1 MPGITIL
8 SAIYQ
13 KIAPLFPPGLATALA
28 AAYIGDGKFFKAWRH
43 EFIGTLLMIGLTFT
57 PGKWIGQD
65 SIAIAWTAHACGV
78 IAADKIGGGPHVNP
92 AVTCSMYALGKC
104 SYTEAFVRIMGA
116 MGGGLV
122 AFPLYKMVA
131 DNFNL
136 TPLGGPE
143 FDPTNDSEGIHAAFS
158 EAVAVV
164 LLMMLIY
171 TVNWELNF
179 GKHHYWIKQ
188 TLTAL
193 GIRYIIQTFPL
204 AGPSINPMLATTVSN
219 KSCVFDQLYC
229 TMFLTHVPLL
239 IYSGTSS
246 RLATTLI
253 ILDITLPIGLHLL
266 LLPSLLVPCTW
277 YMLEVSCSERDFLL
291 ALSRDRLRLLNLRR
305 RGKFL

>member
-1 MPGITIL
+1 MVVIALFIIQQLLQPPPSTAQTNRPTMPAITIL
-8 SAIYQ
+8 SKIYH
-13 KIAPLFPPGLATALA
+13 KIAPIFPPGLATSLA
-28 AAYIGDGKFFKAWRH
+28 ASYIGDGKFFKAWRH

-65 SIAIAWTAHACGV
+65 SIAIAWAAHACGV

-122 AFPLYKMVA
+122 AFPLYKLVA
-131 DNFNL
+131 DTMNL

-143 FDPTNDSEGIHAAFS
+143 FDPTNDADGIHAAFS

-164 LLMMLIY
+164 LLMLLIY

-179 GKHHYWIKQ
+179 GKYHYWIKQ

-204 AGPSINPMLATTVSN
+204 AGPSINPMLATTVS
-219 KSCVFDQLYC
+219 Y
-229 TMFLTHVPLL
+229 P
-239 IYSGTSS
+239 
-246 RLATTLI
+246 
-253 ILDITLPIGLHLL
+253 
-266 LLPSLLVPCTW
+266 
-277 YMLEVSCSERDFLL
+277 
-291 ALSRDRLRLLNLRR
+291 
-305 RGKFL
+305 